1 MIFFPFPVILLC
13 MSNIKVKPGKG
24 EKVLLHTCCAPC
36 CAPSGERMIEDGY
49 DITLFYSN
57 SNIYPEK
64 EYQKRRDEAKRLAEI
79 WGVPILED
87 SWDHREWLD
96 FVKGLEKE
104 PEGGKRCAK
113 CFEFNL
119 HRTAQKAQDLGFPY
133 YTTTLTLGPYK
144 NSRMIFEIAEK
155 FPGFIKYNFK
165 KKNGF
170 LRSIELSK
178 KYNLYRQN
186 YCGCEFS
193 FRNP

>member
-1 MIFFPFPVILLC
+1 
-13 MSNIKVKPGKG
+13 MSNIQVKPGGG

-36 CAPSGERMIEDGY
+36 CAPSGERMINDGY
-49 DITLFYSN
+49 AISLFYSN
-57 SNIYPEK
+57 SNIFPQS
-64 EYQKRRDEAKRLAEI
+64 EYTKRLEEAKRLAEI
-79 WGVPILED
+79 WDVPLIED
-87 SWDHREWLD
+87 SWDHKEWLV

-104 PEGGKRCAK
+104 KEGGARCAK

-119 HRTAQKAQDLGFPY
+119 KRTATKAKELGFPL

-144 NSRMIFEIAEK
+144 NSKMIFEIAEK
-155 FPGFIKYNFK
+155 FPGFLAYNFK

-178 KYNLYRQN
+178 EYNLYRQN

-193 FRNP
+193 FRN